1 VPAAHSE
8 TVAVPFT
15 GGGENV
21 SRGDGYAKPVKC
33 LSGKFERI
41 EIFFEF
47 DP

>member
-1 VPAAHSE
+1 MPAAHSE

-21 SRGDGYAKPVKC
+21 SRSDCYPKSVERLC
-33 LSGKFERI
+33 GKFERI

>member
-21 SRGDGYAKPVKC
+21 SRGDCYPKPVEG
-33 LSGKFERI
+33 LSRKFERI